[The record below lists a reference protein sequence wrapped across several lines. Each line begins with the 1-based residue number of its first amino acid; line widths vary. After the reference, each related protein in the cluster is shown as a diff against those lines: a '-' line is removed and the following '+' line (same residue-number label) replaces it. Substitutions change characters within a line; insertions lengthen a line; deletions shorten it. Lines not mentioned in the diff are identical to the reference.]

1 MQIDSEL
8 SKQVMDADLANIV
21 KKVKSG
27 KPLTPVERK
36 IIAERTERKD
46 ESWPEGFDSIKAMAG
61 AMGIPMTLIQ
71 VAKQKGCPAF
81 RGSRVYWKEWIKWYF
96 NGNDAVVVDWDAKQK
111 ELDYRDRLVD
121 HEEKIGKL
129 APVEEVL
136 KMIRDVMIP
145 IRQAWLSLPATMAN
159 RVNPVDPK
167 HAQTALDEWAE
178 NNMRLLADSER
189 AKLKGR
195 KND

>member
-1 MQIDSEL
+1 MKVRTRNRDLVFKRAVQKLEAEIPL
-8 SKQVMDADLANIV
+8 SKGELDEVERRETA
-21 KKVKSG
+21 KSG
-27 KPLTPVERK
+27 AIT
-36 IIAERTERKD
+36 D
-46 ESWPEGFDSIKAMAG
+46 SFDSMKSMAG
-61 AMGIPMTLIQ
+61 ALGIPLSILQ
-71 VAKQKGCPAF
+71 LSKQKGCPAF
-81 RGSRVYWKEWIKWYF
+81 RGSRVYWKDWIKWYF